1 MKDQHGIDRN
11 YFEDDFAEQF
21 AKEGLVQSL
30 DENECKQ
37 LPQHAGLMQQFELS
51 AQANGERLKK
61 LHEARLRVIE
71 IEGEDLASR
80 RKREFEEVMEL
91 LRIDEAKKNYQRRH
105 AILSEKSAA
114 CAAAAEAEQKLTDE
128 RMQKFSAD
136 VAEMSSKFK
145 RLSYLM
151 KNNDTAAAQ
160 SEVQQMLLKFHQQS
174 EAANE
179 LARKQSADYMEET
192 KEDIQHLQDH
202 LRKLRELKKSVE
214 IIVEKVQARRAPELD
229 ADFSAL
235 ERHNVAPD
243 SRLGRFRG
251 FGHAAQNPVYSSMTL
266 DDIFR
271 EEERAHK
278 SLRHPI
284 KIGVPSLDWFQS
296 YQMWVKCDKYRIV
309 FESFKHLVEQ
319 TKTRVRRARLFV
331 CV

>member
-1 MKDQHGIDRN
+1 
-11 YFEDDFAEQF
+11 
-21 AKEGLVQSL
+21 
-30 DENECKQ
+30 
-37 LPQHAGLMQQFELS
+37 
-51 AQANGERLKK
+51 
-61 LHEARLRVIE
+61 
-71 IEGEDLASR
+71 
-80 RKREFEEVMEL
+80 
-91 LRIDEAKKNYQRRH
+91 
-105 AILSEKSAA
+105 
-114 CAAAAEAEQKLTDE
+114 
-128 RMQKFSAD
+128 
-136 VAEMSSKFK
+136 
-145 RLSYLM
+145 
-151 KNNDTAAAQ
+151 
-160 SEVQQMLLKFHQQS
+160 MLLKFHQQS

-179 LARKQSADYMEET
+179 LARKQSTNYMEET

-214 IIVEKVQARRAPELD
+214 IIVEKVQAKRAPELD

-251 FGHAAQNPVYSSMTL
+251 VGVAAQNPVYSSMTL

-271 EEERAHK
+271 EEERTHK

-284 KIGVPSLDWFQS
+284 LIGVPSLDWFQS